1 MGDLAHK
8 YLGYLMLAGMVVLV
22 VAGAI
27 ICGTDLLLWEQY
39 GSAITGIGTL
49 VSIYFL
55 YVTLNR
61 QGKSFKQERFEI
73 TFFNLLEQRKK
84 AIDSLSFRTEVL
96 DEPNFV
102 SVNHQG
108 EECFIAICQEVQCIK
123 ESLCSDKYLGVISDY
138 DIPSALQEYI
148 EAPDIK
154 EMIENEYKRCCCKRA
169 NYTYKISQQV
179 FDSAKRL
186 KTADEI
192 YQKCSQLLFAH
203 NTLGTEYYFRF
214 QSLILS
220 FWADNIGV
228 GSDERYLQIYVSQMT
243 VPELKLL
250 YYESLVNADFRRL
263 MEKSKM
269 YEQVKKCLDEF
280 QKQ

>member
-1 MGDLAHK
+1 MSDFVHK
-8 YLGYLMLAGMVVLV
+8 YLGYIILVMVIVLV
-22 VAGAI
+22 IAGVI
-27 ICGTDLLLWEQY
+27 ICNADLCSWEKY
-39 GSAITGIGTL
+39 GSAIGGIASF

-61 QGKSFKQERFEI
+61 QDRSFKQERFEI

-96 DEPNFV
+96 DDPNFV

-108 EECFIAICQEVQCIK
+108 EECFVAICQEVQCIK
-123 ESLCSDKYLGVISDY
+123 ESLCSDKYLGIISDS

-148 EAPDIK
+148 ETPDVK
-154 EMIENEYKRCCCKRA
+154 EMIVNEYKRYCCKRA
-169 NYTYKISQQV
+169 NYTYKISKEV

-192 YQKCSQLLFAH
+192 YQKCFQLLFAH

-220 FWADNIGV
+220 FLADNIGV

-250 YYESLVNADFRRL
+250 YYEALVNTDFRRL
-263 MEKSKM
+263 MVRSGISGL
-269 YEQVKKCLDEF
+269 VKKYLNDF
-280 QKQ
+280 QK

>member
-1 MGDLAHK
+1 MSDFAHK
-8 YLGYLMLAGMVVLV
+8 YLGYIILMMVIALVIAGV
-22 VAGAI
+22 I
-27 ICGTDLLLWEQY
+27 ICNADLGSWEKY
-39 GSAITGIGTL
+39 GSAIGGVASF

-61 QGKSFKQERFEI
+61 QDRSFKQERFEI

-102 SVNHQG
+102 SVIHQG
-108 EECFIAICQEVQCIK
+108 EECFVAICQEVQCIK
-123 ESLCSDKYLGVISDY
+123 ESLCSDKYLGIISDS

-148 EAPDIK
+148 ETPDVK
-154 EMIENEYKRCCCKRA
+154 EMIVNAYKRCCCKRA
-169 NYTYKISQQV
+169 NYTYKVSKEV

-186 KTADEI
+186 KSEDDLL
-192 YQKCSQLLFAH
+192 QMCFQLLFAH
-203 NTLGTEYYFRF
+203 KTLSIEYYFRF

-220 FWADNIGV
+220 FLVDNIGV

-250 YYESLVNADFRRL
+250 YYEALVNADFRRL
-263 MEKSKM
+263 MVRSGMSEL
-269 YEQVKKCLDEF
+269 VKKYLNDF
-280 QKQ
+280 QK